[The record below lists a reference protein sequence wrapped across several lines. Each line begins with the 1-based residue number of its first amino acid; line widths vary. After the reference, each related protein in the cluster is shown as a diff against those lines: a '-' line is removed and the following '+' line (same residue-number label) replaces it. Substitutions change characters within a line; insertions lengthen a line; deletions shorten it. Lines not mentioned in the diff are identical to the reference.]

1 MKIKLTALVIL
12 VILASC
18 KKDRLENPAQTS
30 GKKLT
35 AVTYSGTFSNS
46 SIQYDNTGRVVKV
59 ENDYS
64 RVTYEFNG
72 NTVLYKNFEKSENR
86 YVGEVTGT
94 LDNKGRMTSGTGS
107 YSYDINH
114 PYTSQLSFEY
124 DASGYLSKETMN
136 NSNGQTYVY
145 EYTTSDGDVTTIKSS
160 LNGQLQFIED
170 YEYFSD
176 KPDKTN
182 LEYNKFDWYTNG
194 LFGKTNQHL
203 LKSGMGKLPNANN
216 PSWTNTYSYE
226 MDTDGYQVKSTV
238 NSSAWGIY
246 SVNYTYNQ

>member
-18 KKDRLENPAQTS
+18 KKDRSENPTQTA

-35 AVTYSGTFSNS
+35 AVTYSGIFDNAT
-46 SIQYDNTGRVVKV
+46 IQYDNAGRIVKV
-59 ENDYS
+59 ENDQAIF
-64 RVTYEFNG
+64 TYEFNG
-72 NTVLYKNFEKSENR
+72 NTVLFKNFRKTENR
-86 YVGEVTGT
+86 YVAEVTGT

-107 YSYDINH
+107 YSYDANH

-124 DASGYLSKETMN
+124 DPSGYLSKETMN

-145 EYTTSDGDVTTIKSS
+145 EYTTSNGDVTTIKSS
-160 LNGQLQFIED
+160 LNGQLQFTAE

-182 LEYNKFDWYTNG
+182 LEYNKFEWYTNG

-203 LKSGMGKLPNANN
+203 LKSGMGKQATANN
-216 PSWTNTYSYE
+216 PSWTYTNSYDL
-226 MDTDGYQVKSTV
+226 DTDGYPVKSTI
-238 NSSAWGIY
+238 NHSYWGIY
-246 SVNYTYNQ
+246 NVNYTYN